1 MAMGDSFSFI
11 REGLEPDPAEPR
23 VDGLRQPATAE
34 DARRRGDAALRQ
46 GEFDEAFRYY
56 KLAIRMDGEN
66 SARYMQ
72 LGDAYAYAD
81 QPARAL
87 AYYQRA
93 RKMNPRDPEPYFALG
108 EIYRRYGRY
117 DAAIAHFKR
126 AIEFGAN
133 NAFVQF
139 KYAEVLALSQQY
151 AKAVEAGR
159 AAVNHEPSNGFYRFW
174 LADLLEQVGEVEE
187 AMQEME
193 IATLLNPE
201 DDYYHFRYGLLC
213 IENECLTR
221 AIECFQRA
229 LSLKPRSALYLTLL
243 GDVYTLLNESHK
255 ADKAYQQAGGLDSYD
270 RAELQRARRLAG
282 LDNGKLH
289 PHTQDSP
296 QGTE

>member
-11 REGLEPDPAEPR
+11 RDEQPQQPRSEGEY
-23 VDGLRQPATAE
+23 QPQTAE
-34 DARRRGDAALRQ
+34 EARRRGDAALRQ
-46 GEFDEAFRYY
+46 GEYEEAFRYY
-56 KLAIRMDGEN
+56 KLAIQMDGDSSE
-66 SARYMQ
+66 RYMQ
-72 LGDAYAYAD
+72 LGDAYAFAD

-117 DAAIAHFKR
+117 DAAIAHFRR
-126 AIEFGAN
+126 AIEYGAD

-174 LADLLEQVGEVEE
+174 LADLLEHIGERDE
-187 AMQEME
+187 ALQEME

-201 DDYYHFRYGLLC
+201 DDYYHFRFGLLC
-213 IENECLTR
+213 IENDMLLQ

-229 LSLKPRSALYLTLL
+229 LAIKPQRALYLTLL
-243 GDVYTLLNESHK
+243 GDVYTLLARTHE
-255 ADKAYQQAGGLDSYD
+255 AQQAYQQAGDLDGYD
-270 RAELQRARRLAG
+270 RAELRRARHLAG
-282 LDNGKLH
+282 LDNGRLEGC
-289 PHTQDSP
+289 TDGDSP
-296 QGTE
+296 ARRE